1 MKKLNTNKKTKTTGP
16 IRWSHFKK
24 LFLAII
30 LLSTSMEVNAQTT
43 VLDPNGAGGF
53 ELGTTFAA
61 NGWTEAQDG
70 GGTANKWYVG
80 TAFKVGAGT
89 RGAYISNNGGT
100 SHAYS
105 ITSART
111 QHIYRNVTFPAG
123 QTGITLTFNW
133 KCNGENDT
141 GNDEW
146 DFLRVYLVST
156 STTPSAAS
164 YLPAGNIIGSI
175 KYNLQNTNQTAT
187 ITIPASF
194 AGTTQRLV
202 FTWRNDGSAGS
213 QTPAGIDNISIVTC
227 TLPVASASNNGP
239 LCVGNTLNLTA
250 SGGSSYS
257 WTGPNS
263 FTSSSQ
269 NPSVTNMTVAKA
281 GLYTVN
287 VTNSCGTSSASTTV
301 AVNSGPTGSA
311 TVSSSSVCPGTTVTL
326 SANQTLQTT
335 GQNLTDFSIPDNS
348 NTGVNSPITISG
360 TGLTA
365 AAAIVNVQITVN
377 HNTDDQLDI
386 FLKAPNGSQIEL
398 SSDNGG
404 SGNNYTNTIFQTGGS
419 SITSGSAPFTGTYA
433 PEQAFSGLT
442 GSADGT
448 WNLFVRDDAFFTTGS
463 IVEWFI
469 TVRTTSGVTYAWS
482 STPSG
487 FSSTSANPVAN
498 PTANSTYQ
506 VIATGNGCAGA
517 PSSVSVTTLTPPVA
531 VASSNT
537 PVCEGSDLNLNAS
550 GGTSYAWTGPS
561 FSASTQNPTI
571 SGATTAAT
579 GNYTVVVTNAFG
591 CTDAETISVTVND
604 KPEVSVLT
612 QTDVTCNGGSD
623 GAIALDVT
631 GGTAPFL
638 FYDGAN
644 FSFDGTFS
652 GYTAGSVSVTVT
664 DDNGC
669 EDIIG
674 FNITEPGPISIAD
687 AGSDQLLCNSGTASV
702 TGNTPTVGVGTWT
715 IQNGTAAIS
724 NPSSPSTG
732 LTGMAPGNI
741 VLRYTIAQAGCGSN
755 YDEVTLINNAGPP
768 AQPGSIS
775 GVNIACP
782 PLNGQVFSISPVA
795 DATSYQWFAG
805 PGSTGINFASATN
818 STSVTVDFGAT
829 TNSGYTLRVVAVNG
843 CGAGNY
849 SSSSIRRTVST
860 PQLTGPTL
868 ACANET
874 KVFTIPTPIVGATNY
889 IWSVPA
895 GATIDG
901 NAGPF
906 TTTNTTVNIAFPSVF
921 TSGNVCVKAVGPC
934 GIETT
939 NRCITVSSIPAR
951 PVRVNGLNTAC
962 PGSTQSYSVPAV
974 AGAVSYNWTLPA
986 HATIISGAGTNSVTI
1001 SFANNYTGGNI
1012 CASATNPCTTG
1023 TQECINVQRAI
1034 PSMPSYISGIAFGLC
1049 GTTQTYS
1056 IPADPS
1062 VLTYNWTVPSGAV
1075 ITNGAGTNT
1084 VEVNM
1089 AGVSFPTAG
1098 NQYLQISVAK
1108 VNACA
1113 VGVPRVLNIQ
1123 GVPQKATSIS
1133 GPTGVCASESG
1144 ITYSCPNMFGATNYQ
1159 WNVPSGVS
1167 ILAGQGTNSIVVEW
1181 GISPGVISV
1190 TASNSCGNSGTRT
1203 LPVAINCRV
1212 AGETSKSVKLLAYP
1226 NPASD
1231 EVTVY
1236 FESNTEAST
1245 QFEILDVMGRVIK
1258 SQNIIPVVGSNEIV
1272 IDLTGFAKGA
1282 YLVQLKSNEISS
1294 QTRLIVE

>member
-1 MKKLNTNKKTKTTGP
+1 MDLLNTT
-16 IRWSHFKK
+16 FKIQIK
-24 LFLAII
+24 LRQLPFRHHLQELHKGLYLHGEMTD
-30 LLSTSMEVNAQTT
+30 LLDHKHQP
-43 VLDPNGAGGF
+43 VL
-53 ELGTTFAA
+53 T
-61 NGWTEAQDG
+61 
-70 GGTANKWYVG
+70 
-80 TAFKVGAGT
+80 
-89 RGAYISNNGGT
+89 
-100 SHAYS
+100 
-105 ITSART
+105 
-111 QHIYRNVTFPAG
+111 
-123 QTGITLTFNW
+123 
-133 KCNGENDT
+133 
-141 GNDEW
+141 
-146 DFLRVYLVST
+146 
-156 STTPSAAS
+156 
-164 YLPAGNIIGSI
+164 
-175 KYNLQNTNQTAT
+175 
-187 ITIPASF
+187 
-194 AGTTQRLV
+194 
-202 FTWRNDGSAGS
+202 
-213 QTPAGIDNISIVTC
+213 ISIVTC

-506 VIATGNGCAGA
+506 VIATGGGCPSA
-517 PSSVSVTTLTPPVA
+517 PSSVSVTILTPPVA

-561 FSASTQNPTI
+561 FTSSTQNPTI

-591 CTDAETISVTVND
+591 CTDDETISVTVND

-652 GYTAGSVSVTVT
+652 GYIAGSVSVTVT

-860 PQLTGPTL
+860 PQLTGPNS

-889 IWSVPA
+889 I
-895 GATIDG
+895 
-901 NAGPF
+901 
-906 TTTNTTVNIAFPSVF
+906 
-921 TSGNVCVKAVGPC
+921 
-934 GIETT
+934 
-939 NRCITVSSIPAR
+939 
-951 PVRVNGLNTAC
+951 
-962 PGSTQSYSVPAV
+962 
-974 AGAVSYNWTLPA
+974 
-986 HATIISGAGTNSVTI
+986 
-1001 SFANNYTGGNI
+1001 
-1012 CASATNPCTTG
+1012 
-1023 TQECINVQRAI
+1023 
-1034 PSMPSYISGIAFGLC
+1034 
-1049 GTTQTYS
+1049 
-1056 IPADPS
+1056 
-1062 VLTYNWTVPSGAV
+1062 
-1075 ITNGAGTNT
+1075 
-1084 VEVNM
+1084 
-1089 AGVSFPTAG
+1089 
-1098 NQYLQISVAK
+1098 
-1108 VNACA
+1108 
-1113 VGVPRVLNIQ
+1113 
-1123 GVPQKATSIS
+1123 
-1133 GPTGVCASESG
+1133 
-1144 ITYSCPNMFGATNYQ
+1144 
-1159 WNVPSGVS
+1159 
-1167 ILAGQGTNSIVVEW
+1167 
-1181 GISPGVISV
+1181 
-1190 TASNSCGNSGTRT
+1190 
-1203 LPVAINCRV
+1203 
-1212 AGETSKSVKLLAYP
+1212 
-1226 NPASD
+1226 
-1231 EVTVY
+1231 
-1236 FESNTEAST
+1236 
-1245 QFEILDVMGRVIK
+1245 
-1258 SQNIIPVVGSNEIV
+1258 
-1272 IDLTGFAKGA
+1272 
-1282 YLVQLKSNEISS
+1282 
-1294 QTRLIVE
+1294 

>member
-1 MKKLNTNKKTKTTGP
+1 MKKLNSNNKTITNAPSTGRG
-16 IRWSHFKK
+16 IKR
-24 LFLAII
+24 LTMAV
-30 LLSTSMEVNAQTT
+30 LLLLVSNWVTAQTT
-43 VLDPNGAGGF
+43 F
-53 ELGTTFAA
+53 
-61 NGWTEAQDG
+61 
-70 GGTANKWYVG
+70 
-80 TAFKVGAGT
+80 
-89 RGAYISNNGGT
+89 SNT
-100 SHAYS
+100 
-105 ITSART
+105 
-111 QHIYRNVTFPAG
+111 
-123 QTGITLTFNW
+123 
-133 KCNGENDT
+133 
-141 GNDEW
+141 
-146 DFLRVYLVST
+146 
-156 STTPSAAS
+156 
-164 YLPAGNIIGSI
+164 GSI
-175 KYNLQNTNQTAT
+175 S
-187 ITIPASF
+187 IPASGNASTYPSNITVSGMSGVITTVTVSVTGF
-194 AGTTQRLV
+194 AHTNPDDIDLLVQSPSGDNILLMSDCGGTGDVTGRNY
-202 FTWRNDGSAGS
+202 TWQEGGSLMSDNGNNASGTYGPTDRDPFLDSDNLPSPGPGNISNTNFNVLDGDAPNGVWKLFVRDDAGS
-213 QTPAGIDNISIVTC
+213 NSGSISGGWSITITTCILPTPT
-227 TLPVASASNNGP
+227 ASSDSP
-239 LCVGNTLNLTA
+239 LCQGSTLNLTS
-250 SGGSSYS
+250 SGGGTYA

-263 FTSSSQ
+263 FTSAAQ
-269 NPSVTNMTVAKA
+269 NPTVTNMTAAKA
-281 GLYTVN
+281 GVYTVV
-287 VTNSCGTSSASTTV
+287 VTAAGGCTASATTTVVVNASPSGTPTASSA
-301 AVNSGPTGSA
+301 
-311 TVSSSSVCPGTTVTL
+311 SVCPGANVTL
-326 SANQTLQTT
+326 SANHFAKQTSSNTS
-335 GQNLTDFSIPDNS
+335 DFAIPDNNATGITS
-348 NTGVNSPITISG
+348 NITVSG
-360 TGLTA
+360 TGATA
-365 AAAIVNVQITVN
+365 SQLVSSVLINITHTYN
-377 HNTDDQLDI
+377 ADLDI

-398 SSDNGG
+398 STDNGS
-404 SGNNYTNTIFQTGGS
+404 SGNNYTNTLFQTGGGN
-419 SITSGSAPFTGTYA
+419 ITSASAPMTGTYA
-433 PEQAFSGLT
+433 PEQAFSTLT
-442 GSADGT
+442 GTGDGT
-448 WNLFVRDDAFFTTGS
+448 WSLIVKDDAGDDTGTLTDWTLTYNT
-463 IVEWFI
+463 I
-469 TVRTTSGVTYAWS
+469 SGVSYAWT

-487 FSSTSANPVAN
+487 FTASVANPVAN
-498 PTANSTYQ
+498 PTSNTTYE
-506 VIATGNGCAGA
+506 VIATAGGCPSA
-517 PSSVSVTTLTPPVA
+517 PASVSVTILTPPVA

-537 PVCEGSDLNLNAS
+537 PVCEEADLILNAS
-550 GGTSYAWTGPS
+550 GGTSYSWTGPS
-561 FSASTQNPTI
+561 FTSSTQNPTI

-591 CTDAETISVTVND
+591 CTDDETISVTVND

-652 GYTAGSVSVTVT
+652 GYIAGSVSVTVT

-755 YDEVTLINNAGPP
+755 YDEVTLINSAGPP

-795 DATSYQWFAG
+795 DATSYQWYAG

-860 PQLTGPTL
+860 PQLTGSTL

-906 TTTNTTVNIAFPSVF
+906 TTLNTTVTIAFPSVF

-939 NRCITVSSIPAR
+939 NRCITVSSVPAR

-974 AGAVSYNWTLPA
+974 AGAVSYNWSLPA
-986 HATIISGAGTNSVTI
+986 NATIISGAGTNSVTI
-1001 SFANNYTGGNI
+1001 SFASNYIGGNI